1 MSEYISKNMTADK
14 CIALYAMLAILWSSV
29 SLWRHTSKDGFQPL
43 TFLLRALRLINFF
56 VVGPLKAWI
65 LFHVGLF
72 HLSLCQR
79 LFGEIF
85 EQVGSLD
92 YTTRMVLKHWWVLL
106 LIYFITGSKP
116 LVGFLSFGVFM
127 ILQGIQLR
135 RSLIKNE
142 DAPTKRVP
150 LPETLLFSILFI
162 LFVGTIGMAY
172 YTKAYAASI
181 RVATFLGV
189 VALAILAVREP
200 APKTSKSNLQPPT
213 RRAGPPPH
221 MFPYRFRKK
230 MWYDWI
236 LTVLVVLFLILFI
249 IPIGYL
255 SAFIYTTNL
264 MPV

>member
-1 MSEYISKNMTADK
+1 MTADK
-14 CIALYAMLAILWSSV
+14 FIALYAMLAILWSSV

-65 LFHVGLF
+65 LFHLGLF

-189 VALAILAVREP
+189 IALAILAVREP
-200 APKTSKSNLQPPT
+200 APKISKTKPPPSNPQPPT

-236 LTVLVVLFLILFI
+236 LTVLVVLFLMLFI

-255 SAFIYTTNL
+255 SAFIYTTHL
-264 MPV
+264 MPA